1 MAIVARPRQERVPPS
16 LGASRGGRELRRTST
31 RIDRDGRGERA
42 EAPMEKLVP
51 KDHGEEIAVFRS
63 QVIGPLVHRAL
74 TRGELR
80 AALVE
85 LASRPVRLP
94 GSDHTRCVSVP
105 TLERWY
111 YRFKKRGLLA
121 LVPTPRSDRGRAK
134 V

>member
-1 MAIVARPRQERVPPS
+1 
-16 LGASRGGRELRRTST
+16 
-31 RIDRDGRGERA
+31 
-42 EAPMEKLVP
+42 MEKLVP

-94 GSDHTRCVSVP
+94 GSDHTRSLSVP

-111 YRFKKRGLLA
+111 YRFKKRGLAA
-121 LVPTPRSDRGRAK
+121 LVPTPRSDRAAPRRSPLSSASSSAGCAASTRARRPN
-134 V
+134 